1 MVVIV
6 WLLENTL
13 RKCFRKR
20 LNASTYERKWREN
33 TWMLPDSRS
42 SHSQLDYLQRAFN
55 NIEISFQ
62 SLCQTRH
69 RVDRN
74 SKRHWFVCCRLQVAP
89 IMPQGSRLENIFR
102 AGVMDATWRLWSTR
116 KELAGWCFLL
126 PVAWS

>member
-1 MVVIV
+1 MKGNGEKILGCCRIAAQAIHY
-6 WLLENTL
+6 WIIS
-13 RKCFRKR
+13 
-20 LNASTYERKWREN
+20 NA
-33 TWMLPDSRS
+33 P
-42 SHSQLDYLQRAFN
+42 FN